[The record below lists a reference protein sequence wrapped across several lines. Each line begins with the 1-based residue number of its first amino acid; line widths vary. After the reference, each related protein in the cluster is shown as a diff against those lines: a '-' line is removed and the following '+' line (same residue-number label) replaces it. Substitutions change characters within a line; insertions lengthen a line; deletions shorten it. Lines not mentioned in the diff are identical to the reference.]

1 MAIGA
6 SVKSREAEN
15 EFPFTDADFRFIVSL
30 VKDVTGIVLGDHKR
44 AMVYGRLARRL
55 RTLGLAS
62 FVQYRDLLQ
71 GDAGSGEIVGLTNAI
86 TTNLTKFFREGHH
99 FDHLAK
105 AALPDWRQKSSA
117 AAGKKRLRI
126 WSAGCSTG
134 EEPYSIAMTVAS
146 TLGNLNAY
154 DVRILATDLD
164 TNVLDRARRGIYPKE
179 SSELVPAGM
188 RSKHCVP
195 LKGEEAED
203 VSMSDEIR
211 KVIAF
216 KQLNLLGRWPMKGP
230 FDAIFCRNV
239 LIYFDGPT
247 KRSLIERYT
256 ALLRPGGWLYI
267 GHSESVVGGFPGLSM
282 EGRTTYRRSDG

>member
-6 SVKSREAEN
+6 SVRPSEADN
-15 EFPFTDADFRFIVSL
+15 EFPFTDTDFHFIVSL
-30 VKDVTGIVLGDHKR
+30 VKETTGIVLGDHKR

-55 RTLGLAS
+55 RTLGLKS
-62 FVQYRDLLQ
+62 FVQYRELLQ
-71 GDAGSGEIVGLTNAI
+71 GDKGDGEIVGLTNAI
-86 TTNLTKFFREGHH
+86 TTNLTKFFREDHH
-99 FDHLAK
+99 FDHLGK
-105 AALPDWRQKSSA
+105 AALSEWRQSKSA

-134 EEPYSIAMTVAS
+134 EEPYSIAMTVAA

-179 SSELVPAGM
+179 AAELVPAGL
-188 RSKHCVP
+188 RSKYCNP
-195 LKGEEAED
+195 LKGED
-203 VSMSDEIR
+203 SQNVSMSDEIR
-211 KVIAF
+211 KVISF
-216 KQLNLLGRWPMKGP
+216 KQLNLLGPWPMKGP
-230 FDAIFCRNV
+230 FDVIFCRNV

-256 ALLRPGGWLYI
+256 AMLRPGGWLYI
-267 GHSESVVGGFPGLSM
+267 GHSESVVGGFPGLAM
-282 EGRTTYRRSDG
+282 AGRTTYQRTG